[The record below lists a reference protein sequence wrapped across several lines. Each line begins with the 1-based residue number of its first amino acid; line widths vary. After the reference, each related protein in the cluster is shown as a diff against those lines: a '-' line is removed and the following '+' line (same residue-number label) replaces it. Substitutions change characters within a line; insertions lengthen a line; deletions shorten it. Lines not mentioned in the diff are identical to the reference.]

1 MKTFRSHLKEKFRD
15 KNYEKQFFRGL
26 EKTRIATEIAFFREK
41 AGFTQDKL
49 ATLAG
54 TSQSAIARLENPN
67 YQHYSL
73 KTLRKIAEALNLEL
87 VVSYREKEKTQYESL
102 PKIFVVASA
111 VWQDKGNG
119 FYFQEKEVG

>member
-26 EKTRIATEIAFFREK
+26 EKTRVATEIAFFREK
-41 AGFTQDKL
+41 AGFTQNEL
-49 ATLAG
+49 ATRTG

-87 VVSYREKEKTQYESL
+87 VVSYREKDTMQYETL
-102 PKIFVVASA
+102 PKIFVVASS
-111 VWQDKGNG
+111 VWQDKKSG
-119 FYFQEKEVG
+119 FYFQEREVS